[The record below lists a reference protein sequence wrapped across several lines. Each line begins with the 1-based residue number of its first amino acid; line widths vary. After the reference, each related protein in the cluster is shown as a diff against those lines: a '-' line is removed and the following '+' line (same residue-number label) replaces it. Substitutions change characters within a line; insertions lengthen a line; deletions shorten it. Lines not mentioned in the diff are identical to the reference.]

1 MQYTYCTAV
10 NIYNYNKP
18 WFRNGVEYVININ
31 RKKIYFLF
39 ISRNISKTFKGM
51 DCSFQNDS
59 HILRLATQPIL
70 PL

>member
-31 RKKIYFLF
+31 RKKSTSSSFLE
-39 ISRNISKTFKGM
+39 I
-51 DCSFQNDS
+51 
-59 HILRLATQPIL
+59 
-70 PL
+70 